1 MEPGYLIG
9 AGLLGRINE
18 TIERVA
24 GQPYGGQTTS
34 VTPRLEGG
42 QPGSSKNFRVC
53 TFTGAWSVG
62 STKTVTFR
70 GVTATP
76 NTVSVTNLFV
86 PITKTAT
93 TGSCAIAK
101 EGTAWYLISG
111 LPGVARG
118 TFTAPWAKGAT
129 ASVADAVDVGTTY
142 TAKNYFAAITGSGAR
157 ACAIAYAGGEWILIA
172 AEC

>member
-62 STKTVTFR
+62 STKAVTFR

-76 NTVSVTNLFV
+76 NTVSATNLFF
-86 PITKTAT
+86 PISGAG
-93 TGSCAIAK
+93 GSDCGIAK
-101 EGTAWYLISG
+101 DGTAWFL
-111 LPGVARG
+111 VAVPM
-118 TFTAPWAKGAT
+118 TQ
-129 ASVADAVDVGTTY
+129 ASVITNVSLGTAGLEFTRAIVAVAGTSTQSSVTIGTT
-142 TAKNYFAAITGSGAR
+142 
-157 ACAIAYAGGEWILIA
+157 ACA
-172 AEC
+172 

>member
-53 TFTGAWSVG
+53 TFTGAWALNT
-62 STKTVTFR
+62 TKTVTFR
-70 GVTATP
+70 NVTSTP
-76 NTVSVTNLFV
+76 NTVVAVNVFV
-86 PITKTAT
+86 SLETAAA
-93 TGSCAIAK
+93 SRNCAIARD
-101 EGTAWYLISG
+101 GTAWYLI
-111 LPGVARG
+111 
-118 TFTAPWAKGAT
+118 
-129 ASVADAVDVGTTY
+129 
-142 TAKNYFAAITGSGAR
+142 
-157 ACAIAYAGGEWILIA
+157 A
-172 AEC
+172 AECQ